1 MFTLI
6 FWSARFLTPNCSGK
20 AEDGGSGGITPE
32 MTEENVDIHYC
43 IKLCSLL

>member
-20 AEDGGSGGITPE
+20 AEDGGSGGISPE
-32 MTEENVDIHYC
+32 VTEENGDIPYR
-43 IKLCSLL
+43 IKLYALL